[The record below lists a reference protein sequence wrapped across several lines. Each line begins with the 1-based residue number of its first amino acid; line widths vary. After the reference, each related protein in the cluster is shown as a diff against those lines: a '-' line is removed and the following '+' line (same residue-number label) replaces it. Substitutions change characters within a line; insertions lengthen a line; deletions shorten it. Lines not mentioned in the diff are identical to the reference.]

1 LTAWRY
7 LYISVLAH
15 GQPVICTNIMS
26 TSENVQAALSQLSL
40 SSSEQQSEDWDR
52 TLRVA
57 DNSPNISQGEPRKRT
72 LSELLK
78 LHAEKGKD
86 LDLSPEE
93 ASAVA
98 EVLGRWV
105 CISI

>member
-1 LTAWRY
+1 MAVEEGL
-7 LYISVLAH
+7 LLL
-15 GQPVICTNIMS
+15 PS
-26 TSENVQAALSQLSL
+26 TENQN
-40 SSSEQQSEDWDR
+40 EDWDNSIR
-52 TLRVA
+52 GPQSVESSQETAEKA
-57 DNSPNISQGEPRKRT
+57 DSQSSQLVDVRKRT

-86 LDLSPEE
+86 IDMSADE

-105 CISI
+105 RFSCAHTTQELMYAIR

>member
-1 LTAWRY
+1 
-7 LYISVLAH
+7 
-15 GQPVICTNIMS
+15 M
-26 TSENVQAALSQLSL
+26 TSGNEYLSL
-40 SSSEQQSEDWDR
+40 PSADSQNEDWDR
-52 TLRVA
+52 STPEPRQDDSSQA
-57 DNSPNISQGEPRKRT
+57 TENSPRSQQGEARKRT

-86 LDLSPEE
+86 LDMSAEE

-105 CISI
+105 SGT

>member
-1 LTAWRY
+1 
-7 LYISVLAH
+7 
-15 GQPVICTNIMS
+15 MS
-26 TSENVQAALSQLSL
+26 TGGEQLSL
-40 SSSEQQSEDWDR
+40 PSSENQSEDWDR
-52 TLRVA
+52 SIRGPHTT
-57 DNSPNISQGEPRKRT
+57 DDSQDTESSQPSPQGDVRKRT

-86 LDLSPEE
+86 LDMSAEE

-105 CISI
+105 RTFHPQATF

>member
-1 LTAWRY
+1 
-7 LYISVLAH
+7 
-15 GQPVICTNIMS
+15 MS
-26 TSENVQAALSQLSL
+26 TPDNVHHALSQLSL
-40 SSSEQQSEDWDR
+40 SSAEQHAEDWDR
-52 TLRVA
+52 SLRA
-57 DNSPNISQGEPRKRT
+57 AEQAQNNSQGEPRKRT

-93 ASAVA
+93 ANAVA

-105 CISI
+105 RCLTILNCPCVTQDVTDQRRVLSV